1 MGSASAWWSC
11 PHSRSP
17 CVTALQ
23 PPGRQLVARLLA
35 VPCSTSRSW
44 RAASKAPAGLMDIQP
59 RSLLFL
65 LSAQASAQLGYP
77 LEVPSLP
84 LTQTASP
91 QAEEGMGPGAR
102 DHSASVAQDPS
113 SCYWW

>member
-1 MGSASAWWSC
+1 M
-11 PHSRSP
+11 
-17 CVTALQ
+17 
-23 PPGRQLVARLLA
+23 ARLLA

-44 RAASKAPAGLMDIQP
+44 RAASKAPAELTDIQP
-59 RSLLFL
+59 CSLLFL
-65 LSAQASAQLGYP
+65 FSAQASAQLWHP

-84 LTQTASP
+84 LTQTASL

-113 SCYWW
+113 W